1 MLKAT
6 VTGRIWSTKKISEMP
21 AGSILEVI
29 ADDSKQRLLAF
40 DPLGCGEGEKVI
52 VATGSVA
59 AAWFP
64 GKAPPIDALIIGSI
78 DEATTAPQSKWQ
90 SNAQQG
96 G

>member
-6 VTGRIWSTKKISEMP
+6 VTGRIWSTKKIAEVP
-21 AGSILEVI
+21 AGSILEVVV
-29 ADDSKQRLLAF
+29 DESSSRLLAF

-64 GKAPPIDALIIGSI
+64 GKSPPIDALIIGSI
-78 DEATTAPQSKWQ
+78 DEAATTTKKK
-90 SNAQQG
+90 
-96 G
+96 

>member
-6 VTGRIWSTKKISEMP
+6 VTGRIWSSKKIHEMP
-21 AGSILEVI
+21 TGSILEVVV
-29 ADDSKQRLLAF
+29 DETSTRLLAF

-78 DEATTAPQSKWQ
+78 DEPGK
-90 SNAQQG
+90 
-96 G
+96 

>member
-6 VTGRIWSTKKISEMP
+6 VTGRIWSSKKVSEMP
-21 AGSILEVI
+21 TGSILEVVV
-29 ADDSKQRLLAF
+29 DESSSRLLAF

-59 AAWFP
+59 AGWFP

-78 DEATTAPQSKWQ
+78 DDSATRK
-90 SNAQQG
+90 
-96 G
+96 

>member
-6 VTGRIWSTKKISEMP
+6 VTGRIWSTKKLGEIP
-21 AGSILEVI
+21 AGSMLEV
-29 ADDSKQRLLAF
+29 AVDESSTKLLAF

-78 DEATTAPQSKWQ
+78 DEAATAPAKK
-90 SNAQQG
+90 
-96 G
+96 

>member
-6 VTGRIWSTKKISEMP
+6 VTGRIWSTKKLGEIP
-21 AGSILEVI
+21 AGSMLEV
-29 ADDSKQRLLAF
+29 AVDESSTKLLAF

-52 VATGSVA
+52 VTTGSVA

-78 DEATTAPQSKWQ
+78 DEAAATPARK
-90 SNAQQG
+90 
-96 G
+96 

>member
-6 VTGRIWSTKKISEMP
+6 VTGRIWSTKKLTEMP
-21 AGSILEVI
+21 AGSILEVVV
-29 ADDSKQRLLAF
+29 DDSSSKLLAF

-59 AAWFP
+59 AGWFP

-78 DEATTAPQSKWQ
+78 DDAATKT
-90 SNAQQG
+90 
-96 G
+96 